1 MKYINIV
8 KSWRDSASLILL
20 TKRNSELLS
29 RLDDRGA
36 AGVNYDILLQTRTRS
51 ASFANSVVFPGGV
64 SEPVDGSPRWSQLL
78 SSFGYTK
85 EDFEALHRPAGDIA
99 PIFQDNPIQR

>member
-1 MKYINIV
+1 MKNIG
-8 KSWRDSASLILL
+8 KSWRDSASLIVL

-29 RLDDRGA
+29 RVEYRG
-36 AGVNYDILLQTRTRS
+36 GVNYDILLQTRTRS

-64 SEPVDGSPRWSQLL
+64 CEPVDGSPRWLQLL

-85 EDFEALHRPAGDIA
+85 QDFEAFHRTGSVIT
-99 PIFQDNPIQR
+99 PIFQNNPIQR